1 MVTPSGIQM
10 FLKVGE
16 VVAHRTA
23 ADRVG
28 CAMVSDRG
36 EDGVAFKRLGIRG
49 SLAPERPVLHRSS
62 RARAAVSNAFQ
73 DAEN

>member
-1 MVTPSGIQM
+1 MVAPSGIQM
-10 FLKVGE
+10 FLEVGE
-16 VVAHRTA
+16 VVAHRAA

-36 EDGVAFKRLGIRG
+36 GDGVAVKRLGIRG
-49 SLAPERPVLHRSS
+49 SRAPERPVLQLSS

>member
-16 VVAHRTA
+16 VVAHRAA

-36 EDGVAFKRLGIRG
+36 GDGVAFKRLGIRVHLRQ
-49 SLAPERPVLHRSS
+49 SASASPIVTSS
-62 RARAAVSNAFQ
+62 RCCVQRIP